1 MHHKSFS
8 GNKHCVLG
16 NDNDIPSSAD
26 MQDWTARLVATS
38 GTLKDT

>member
-8 GNKHCVLG
+8 GNRHCFLW
-16 NDNDIPSSAD
+16 NDIPSSAD
-26 MQDWTARLVATS
+26 VQDWTARLVVTS